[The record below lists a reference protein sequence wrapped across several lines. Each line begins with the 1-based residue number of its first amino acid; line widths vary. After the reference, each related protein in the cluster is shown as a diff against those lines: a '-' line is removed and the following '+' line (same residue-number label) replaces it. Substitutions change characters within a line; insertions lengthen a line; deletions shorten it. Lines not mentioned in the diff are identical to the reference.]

1 MKELVSIPSSEQTN
15 AMKASTLRELI
26 KQLNITAE
34 KFTEAVLS
42 PPTVEEQKEAA
53 LNLSTELN
61 KVSQL
66 AQEESKVSSVEIEPI
81 TLINQ
86 VSHEL
91 SQATDNQN
99 AEKTI
104 QPDEPEIPT
113 NSTNKNDDSNR
124 NLVEESPKDREQSLA
139 TLSQIQQFVIP
150 VIVDRINKYGKPDKD
165 TQSIVYKSEDY
176 TASVRLEKDSQ
187 TLSLDRNSPEL
198 ADSQE
203 ALLASKNDNSEEYS
217 IIINNLTK
225 DEFES
230 FQALFEEQQAR
241 REQNQQQTQ
250 TKQSDNELG

>member
-1 MKELVSIPSSEQTN
+1 MKELVSIPSSEQTT

-26 KQLNITAE
+26 KQLNIPAE
-34 KFTEAVLS
+34 KFAEAVLN

-86 VSHEL
+86 VSQEL
-91 SQATDNQN
+91 SQATDNQT

-113 NSTNKNDDSNR
+113 NPTNKNDDSNG
-124 NLVEESPKDREQSLA
+124 NIVEESLEDREQALT

-150 VIVDRINKYGKPDKD
+150 VIVDRINTYGKPDKD
-165 TQSIVYKSEDY
+165 TQSIVYKSEEY
-176 TASVRLEKDSQ
+176 TASVRLEKDLQ
-187 TLSLDRNSPEL
+187 ILSLDRNSPEL
-198 ADSQE
+198 ADNQE

-225 DEFES
+225 EEFER

-250 TKQSDNELG
+250 TKQSDHELG